1 MSLKKVAISGM
12 VWTFAQQ
19 FSTQLIAFA
28 VSIVLARLLLPAEFG
43 LIAMIA
49 IFMGVGNALI
59 NSGLTQSLIR
69 TEDASEIDFST
80 VFYFNLAGSVLVYF
94 AVYIG
99 APYIAIFY
107 DQPTL
112 TAIVRVYSIIFI
124 INAFGA
130 IQTTRLTK
138 IMDFKTQ
145 MKISVPSL
153 ILSSIVGITMA
164 YHGYGVWSL
173 VASAVVKSLAGT
185 IQLWFWAKWVPLWA
199 FSISKFRQHFNYGFK
214 MMLSSLLDIVFS
226 NGYYIIIGKF
236 FAPAQVGY
244 FGRANTLQQLPV
256 SNISAML
263 DKVTFP
269 LFATIQNDDVKLKS
283 VYKRIMQMVVFL
295 IAPTLIIM
303 AFLAE
308 PLFRFLFTE
317 KWLPA
322 VPYFQIICINGILFP
337 IHNYNLTVLKVKGLS
352 HLFLKLEIVKKIVIV
367 AVIAA
372 SLPFGI
378 YGLLYGSVIASIICF
393 FINTHYSGKLID
405 YSAWQQTKDLIPI
418 LFWAFIAGLAVYGLD
433 LGLAAIKIHDF
444 FRLILG
450 TIVGIASFGA
460 FAYFF
465 KLESY
470 KELKTIILRK

>member
-1 MSLKKVAISGM
+1 MSLKKTAISGM
-12 VWTFAQQ
+12 IWTFAQQ
-19 FSTQLIAFA
+19 FSTQLIAFG

-69 TEDASEIDFST
+69 TPDASEIDFST
-80 VFYFNLAGSVLVYF
+80 VFYFNLAGSILVYLM
-94 AVYIG
+94 VYAG
-99 APYIAIFY
+99 APYIADFY
-107 DQPTL
+107 NQPTL
-112 TAIVRVYSIIFI
+112 MAIIRVYSIIFI

-130 IQTTRLTK
+130 VQTTRLTK
-138 IMDFKTQ
+138 MLDFKTQ

-153 ILSSIVGITMA
+153 IISSIVGITMA
-164 YHGYGVWSL
+164 YNGYGVWSL
-173 VASAVVKSLAGT
+173 VASAIVKASAGT
-185 IQLWFWAKWVPLWA
+185 IQLWFWAKWTPIWA
-199 FSISKFRQHFNYGFK
+199 FSVEKFKQHFNYGFK
-214 MMLSSLLDIVFS
+214 MMLSSILDILFS

-283 VYKRIMQMVVFL
+283 VYKRIMQMVIFL
-295 IAPTLIIM
+295 IAPTLIFM

-337 IHNYNLTVLKVKGLS
+337 IHNYNLTILKVKGLS
-352 HLFLKLEIVKKIVIV
+352 HLFLKLEVVKKIVIV
-367 AVIAA
+367 AVIGA
-372 SLPFGI
+372 SFPFGI
-378 YGLLYGSVIASIICF
+378 YGLLYGSVLASIICF

-405 YSAWQQTKDLIPI
+405 YSAWQQTKDLLPI
-418 LFWAFIAGLAVYGLD
+418 MFWALVAGAAVYILDYGLASLHFY
-433 LGLAAIKIHDF
+433 DF
-444 FRLILG
+444 FRLLIGSLFG
-450 TIVGIASFGA
+450 IVLFGA
-460 FAYFF
+460 FAFFF